1 MKKFIAI
8 LMSVLI
14 ISTAVTGCGSST
26 ASTSSAGSSASAE
39 NTGTQAQSSEAAK
52 EPVKITIWHETDKG
66 IANELQAELDKLAP
80 AIEVKVE
87 RKEKMSDALKLVG
100 NDPKSAPDMYFFAH
114 DKTGVFAQMGI
125 LAPVTDFISKDDMA
139 DLIPMTVKAATYKDQ
154 IYQLPIY
161 FETQMFMYNKAL
173 MKEAPATTD
182 DLLKYMEANTKD
194 GMYGFV
200 EQHSTAYYASSWLH
214 AFGGYIINEKA
225 EPGLNTKETIAAM
238 EYHKQF
244 VKYLPKDGEY
254 NTVTTLFK
262 EGKAH
267 AIIGGPWLVPDI
279 KAAKID
285 LGIAPMPTV
294 NSTGKPLT
302 PYSGVQGVCVLKS
315 AEGKKE
321 AITTILK
328 QLAKA
333 DIGIALA
340 KSANCAPANQKCY
353 DDSAVTANEMIMA
366 MKKTAENVVPMPNVP
381 EMDVMWTVTETML
394 AAVNKNDADVQTSSE
409 KAQKDALSQIEAMK

>member
-1 MKKFIAI
+1 MKRFISII
-8 LMSVLI
+8 LSVFIL
-14 ISTAVTGCGSST
+14 STAIAGCGNSTTSTNSINSST
-26 ASTSSAGSSASAE
+26 AAEGS
-39 NTGTQAQSSEAAK
+39 GTQTQNSQVVD

-66 IANELQAELDKLAP
+66 IASGLQAELDKLAP

-100 NDPKSAPDMYFFAH
+100 NDPNSAPDMYFFAH

-125 LAPVTDFISKDDMA
+125 LAPVTDFITKEDMA
-139 DLIPMTVKAATYKDQ
+139 DLIPMTINAATYKDQ
-154 IYQLPIY
+154 IYQLPVY
-161 FETQMFMYNKAL
+161 FETQLFMYNKGL
-173 MKEAPATTD
+173 MKQPPATTD

-194 GMYGFV
+194 GQYGFV
-200 EQHSTAYYASSWLH
+200 EQHSTAYYAASWLH

-238 EYHKQF
+238 EYHQKF

-267 AIIGGPWLVPDI
+267 SIIGGPWLVPDI
-279 KAAKID
+279 KAANID

-294 NSTGKPLT
+294 SSTGKPLT

-315 AEGKKE
+315 AEGKKD
-321 AITTILK
+321 AITAVLK

-333 DIGIALA
+333 DIGISLA

-353 DDSAVTANEMIMA
+353 DDVDVKANDMIVA
-366 MKKTAENVVPMPNVP
+366 MKNTADNVVPMPNIP

-394 AAVNKNDADVQTSSE
+394 AAVNKNNADVQKTSE